1 MRKFILLLAS
11 ILLMGAL
18 LAVPAFADEYDE
30 VNYYENPETGYFA
43 MVIDDA
49 YLLTSSETEKLIAEM
64 KPITEYGDVLF
75 CSTNDNPYTA
85 ERYAA
90 YMCEEYCSYNC
101 TIFLIDMDNRKI
113 YIYSEGDIYDVITSG
128 YASSITDN
136 VYTYASDEEYFT
148 CAQRAF
154 RQMSTLLDGGSVSQP
169 MKYICN
175 ALLSLIIGLMITY
188 FIVRIVS
195 RPKRARYADIKESMF
210 CQTNIYNT
218 QTHFVG
224 QTRVYDPPSS
234 SRSGGGGGG
243 GRSGGGGGHSF

>member
-1 MRKFILLLAS
+1 MRKFIILLTS
-11 ILLMGAL
+11 ILLMGSL
-18 LAVPAFADEYDE
+18 LAVPAFAEQYDE
-30 VNYYENPETGYFA
+30 TYYENPETGYFA
-43 MVIDDA
+43 MIIDDA
-49 YLLTSSETEKLIAEM
+49 SLLTEDEAEDLIAEM

-75 CSTNDNPYTA
+75 CSTNNNPYSV

-90 YMCEEYCSYNC
+90 SMCDEYCSYNC

-148 CAQRAF
+148 CAKRAF
-154 RQMSTLLDGGSVSQP
+154 RQMSTLLDGGSISQP

-175 ALLSLIIGLMITY
+175 ALLSLIIGLIITY
-188 FIVRIVS
+188 IIVRIVS
-195 RPKRARYADIKESMF
+195 RPKYAKYRDIKNAMY

-218 QTHFVG
+218 HTHFVG

-234 SRSGGGGGG
+234 SGG
-243 GRSGGGGGHSF
+243 GRSGGGGGGGGGGGHSF